1 MMADRRASR
10 PTRGRVARTARL
22 GRVAAGG
29 AVRLAADRL
38 DGRGS
43 AEDQLRRRGDRV
55 VASIDA
61 LVDQLSAMRGAAMKA
76 GQALSTLEFPGLDD
90 AQSAHLQRRLAE
102 LRDDVPPV
110 GWKQMR
116 RLLTQEWGA
125 EPERVLA
132 RIDPEP
138 VAAAS
143 IGQVYRGLTHDGVD
157 VAIKVQYPGI
167 AEVVESDMRNLT
179 ALLPLLRQFRGDLDV
194 KDLLSELRE
203 RIAEEC
209 DYELEAASH
218 RRLARYWRDHPFILV
233 PGVETALARRR
244 VLVTEWVDG
253 IGFEEVILEPDAVR
267 DRYIEI
273 VYRFYY
279 GTASAL
285 DFACGDPHPGN
296 YLLRADGRVAFVD
309 FGMMR
314 RLPPNYLR
322 REAAVARAVRENDSG
337 ALVSALSELGYLPR
351 ERSEWDGEALLEWLR
366 RGSGWRRSEEP
377 VRLDPSHRRRARASR
392 GGAAGEPNGRP
403 PRSGRAASDRSPQR
417 PPLRLPPEALLLR
430 RMQGLLYL
438 TALKARAS
446 ARWGPLHRELLEGA
460 EPVGELGAAHASWRA
475 AHRR

>member
-1 MMADRRASR
+1 MADRRASP

-29 AVRLAADRL
+29 AARYAADRL

-43 AEDQLRRRGDRV
+43 AEDQQRRRGDRV

-76 GQALSTLEFPGLDD
+76 GQALSTMEFPGLDD

-102 LRDDVPPV
+102 LRDDIPPV
-110 GWKQMR
+110 DWKQMR
-116 RLLTQEWGA
+116 KVMRKEWGA

-143 IGQVYRGLTHDGVD
+143 IGQVYRGLTHEGRD

-167 AEVVESDMRNLT
+167 AEVVESDMRSLS
-179 ALLPLLRQFRGDLDV
+179 ALLPLLRQFRPDLDV
-194 KDLLSELRE
+194 KDLLNELRE
-203 RIAEEC
+203 RISEEC

-218 RRLARYWRDHPFILV
+218 SRVARYWRGHPFILV

-244 VLVTEWVDG
+244 VLVTDWVDG
-253 IGFEEVILEPDAVR
+253 IGFEEVIREPDAVR

-285 DFACGDPHPGN
+285 DLACGDPHPGN
-296 YLLRADGRVAFVD
+296 YLLCADGRVAFVD

-314 RLPPNYLR
+314 RLAPGYLS
-322 REAAVARAVRENDSG
+322 REAAVARAVRENDADALVG
-337 ALVSALSELGYLPR
+337 ALGELGYLPGD
-351 ERSEWDGEALLEWLR
+351 RSEWDGSALLERFGR
-366 RGSGWRRSEEP
+366 RSSWRRSEEP
-377 VRLDPSHRRRARASR
+377 VRLDPERRRRR
-392 GGAAGEPNGRP
+392 RPRQHDDGATD
-403 PRSGRAASDRSPQR
+403 DRTELPHM
-417 PPLRLPPEALLLR
+417 RLPPEALLLR

-446 ARWGPLHRELLEGA
+446 ARWGPLHRELLEGG
-460 EPVGELGAAHASWRA
+460 EPLGELGAAHASWRA
-475 AHRR
+475 SHHR